1 MNTETLKA
9 STVKKEILESTREV
23 RCDNEGRL
31 EVIVTN
37 TDKELVV
44 NVTYK
49 NDRTYILDTLMVV
62 LLLILLWRLPD
73 IVNIINW
80 IRYVK

>member
-1 MNTETLKA
+1 MNSETMQA
-9 STVKKEILESTREV
+9 TTIKKEVLGSTREV
-23 RCDNEGRL
+23 RCDNDGRL

-37 TDKELVV
+37 SDKELVV

-62 LLLILLWRLPD
+62 LLLILLYRLPD
-73 IVNIINW
+73 IVNIINL
-80 IRYVK
+80 IRFNQ